1 MSILGNIVWFIF
13 GGVLAGIGWY
23 LVGLLW
29 CCTIVGIPV
38 GMQCFKFG
46 TLSFFPFGKEIQYGG
61 GAGSFLLNI
70 LWLVFGGVELA
81 LNHVIFGLIL
91 CCTIIGIPFGMQL
104 FKLAKLAIL
113 PFGAEIV
120 YKG

>member
-38 GMQCFKFG
+38 GIQCFKFG
-46 TLSFFPFGKEIQYGG
+46 TLSFFPFGKEIQYGVVQVP
-61 GAGSFLLNI
+61 S
-70 LWLVFGGVELA
+70 
-81 LNHVIFGLIL
+81 
-91 CCTIIGIPFGMQL
+91 C
-104 FKLAKLAIL
+104 
-113 PFGAEIV
+113 
-120 YKG
+120 